1 MINISEQGG
10 EVESR
15 WAHNSKVG
23 GSKPLSASFFI
34 INKLE
39 SKKIFVNKKGFSYF

>member
-1 MINISEQGG
+1 MDPQKSHIINMNKQGG

-23 GSKPLSASFFI
+23 GSKPLSATFF
-34 INKLE
+34 
-39 SKKIFVNKKGFSYF
+39 